1 MSEKISYRKE
11 SVLLLLVLSILP
23 YPWLFCLFRRKGS
36 KKNAEESIA
45 SQRSLLLQ
53 TQNNQQKTTV
63 I

>member
-23 YPWLFCLFRRKGS
+23 YPWLFFYFAVKVV
-36 KKNAEESIA
+36 KNAEESIA

>member
-36 KKNAEESIA
+36 KKM
-45 SQRSLLLQ
+45 RRR
-53 TQNNQQKTTV
+53 V
-63 I
+63 